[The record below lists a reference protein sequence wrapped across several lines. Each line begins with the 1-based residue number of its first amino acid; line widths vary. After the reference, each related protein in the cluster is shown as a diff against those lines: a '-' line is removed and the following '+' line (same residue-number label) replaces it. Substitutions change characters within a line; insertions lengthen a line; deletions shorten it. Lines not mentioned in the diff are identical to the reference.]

1 MKILIIPNLL
11 FQYVKLEEDKESL
24 KQKIDCDRCGFK
36 MYKYTGGCHLKCFR
50 CGLELTISE

>member
-1 MKILIIPNLL
+1 MKILIVPNLL
-11 FQYVKLEEDKESL
+11 FQYVKLEEDKESP

-36 MYKYTGGCHLKCFR
+36 MDKYTGGCQLKCFR